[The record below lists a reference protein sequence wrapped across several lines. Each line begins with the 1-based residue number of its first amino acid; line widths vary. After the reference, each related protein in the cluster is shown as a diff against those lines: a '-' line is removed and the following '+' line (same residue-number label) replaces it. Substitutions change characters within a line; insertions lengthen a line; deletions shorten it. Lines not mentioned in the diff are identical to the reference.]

1 MPQAVRLR
9 SWPRSTGFRTN
20 TPGTLLKTKSGKMRC
35 AKCDYKRMD
44 VERTCPDTA
53 ESVLRQRKCPQCGY
67 KVFTVEVELPE
78 GAAQHTRTGKMKRL
92 PGFLRVR
99 FF

>member
-1 MPQAVRLR
+1 
-9 SWPRSTGFRTN
+9 
-20 TPGTLLKTKSGKMRC
+20 MRC

-44 VERTCPDTA
+44 VERTGRDTA
-53 ESVLRQRKCPQCGY
+53 ESVLRQRQCPQCGH
-67 KVFTVEVELPE
+67 KVFTVEVELPD
-78 GAAQHTRTGKMKRL
+78 GAVQHTRIGKMKRL